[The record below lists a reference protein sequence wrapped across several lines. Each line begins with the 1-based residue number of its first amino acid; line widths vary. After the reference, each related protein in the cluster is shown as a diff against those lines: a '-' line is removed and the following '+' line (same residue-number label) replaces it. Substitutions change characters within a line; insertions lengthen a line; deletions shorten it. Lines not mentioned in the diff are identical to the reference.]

1 MSQIGSSSGV
11 RVAAQPLSN
20 VYTVLLLVAGL
31 ALVVALVFVCLTMDK
46 NYGTI
51 LGVSEEGKRNKELP
65 DAIAKDQADALDQ
78 LKQVDAALERFP
90 EGIAPAAGTGEEPV
104 APTPPAPEPPYLF
117 LSLETPFCICL
128 HTPHTALFRHS
139 FHVGIHGFK
148 GSPACERLPSYL
160 PILMRFLQLE
170 NNINRM
176 DLPFFKLG
184 LGQGNGGS
192 ILKSVTLFEAV
203 RER

>member
-104 APTPPAPEPPYLF
+104 APTPPAPEPAEPTPEPEPAEPTPEPAEPTPEPVEPMTEPAGGAEPAPEPAG
-117 LSLETPFCICL
+117 ETPDMG
-128 HTPHTALFRHS
+128 A
-139 FHVGIHGFK
+139 
-148 GSPACERLPSYL
+148 
-160 PILMRFLQLE
+160 
-170 NNINRM
+170 
-176 DLPFFKLG
+176 
-184 LGQGNGGS
+184 GGS
-192 ILKSVTLFEAV
+192 EPADG
-203 RER
+203 